1 MMQTWWMLAARGGL
15 GILLGLVVLLSPR
28 MGVGELVVLF
38 GSYALL
44 DGIWAVCW
52 AVRASR
58 RPLEGWPVLLEGALS
73 VAVGIVAFGFPFEAA
88 AFVHMIAPWGVV
100 TGMLEIL
107 AALRIPQRVTG
118 HWALAAAGAW
128 SIFLAV
134 LILRLPHAVTDS
146 LVNVVG
152 VYALTFGVLVA
163 TAAIL
168 IRYGGPRVVV
178 PSHAYTWTTR

>member
-1 MMQTWWMLAARGGL
+1 MQTWWMLVARGGL

-28 MGVGELVVLF
+28 VGIGELVVLF

-44 DGIWAVCW
+44 DGIWAVSW

-58 RPLEGWPVLLEGALS
+58 HPLEGWPVVLEGALS
-73 VAVGIVAFGFPFEAA
+73 VAVGIVALGFPFEAA

-134 LILRLPHAVTDS
+134 LILRLPDAVTDS
-146 LVNVVG
+146 LVSVVG
-152 VYALTFGVLVA
+152 VYALTFSVLVS

-168 IRYGGPRVVV
+168 IRSGGPRVVV
-178 PSHAYTWTTR
+178 PSHAHTWTAR

>member
-1 MMQTWWMLAARGGL
+1 MQTWWMLAVRGGL

-28 MGVGELVVLF
+28 VGVGELVVLF

-44 DGIWAVCW
+44 DGIWAVGW

-58 RPLEGWPVLLEGALS
+58 RPLEGWPVVLEGALS
-73 VAVGIVAFGFPFEAA
+73 VAVGIVALGFPFEAA
-88 AFVHMIAPWGVV
+88 AFVRVIAPWGVV

-152 VYALTFGVLVA
+152 GYALFFGVLVS

-168 IRYGGPRVVV
+168 IRHGVPRVVF
-178 PSHAYTWTTR
+178 PFDAHTWTTR

>member
-1 MMQTWWMLAARGGL
+1 MQTWWMLTARGGL

-28 MGVGELVVLF
+28 VGVGELVVLF
-38 GSYALL
+38 GSYAFL
-44 DGIWAVCW
+44 DGIWAVGW

-58 RPLEGWPVLLEGALS
+58 HSLEGWPVVLEGALS
-73 VAVGIVAFGFPFEAA
+73 VAVGIVALGFPFEGA
-88 AFVHMIAPWGVV
+88 AFVRVIAPWGVV

-107 AALRIPQRVTG
+107 AALRIPQHVTG

-146 LVNVVG
+146 LVNAVAMC
-152 VYALTFGVLVA
+152 ALIFGVLVS

-168 IRYGGPRVVV
+168 IRHGAPRVLV
-178 PSHAYTWTTR
+178 PSDAHTWTTR

>member
-1 MMQTWWMLAARGGL
+1 MQTWWMLEARGGL

-28 MGVGELVVLF
+28 VGIGELVVLF
-38 GSYALL
+38 GGYAFL

-58 RPLEGWPVLLEGALS
+58 RPLEGWLVVLEGALS
-73 VAVGIVAFGFPFEAA
+73 VAVGIVALGFPFEAA
-88 AFVHMIAPWGVV
+88 AFAHMIAPWGVV

-107 AALRIPQRVTG
+107 AALRIPQQRVTG
-118 HWALAAAGAW
+118 HWALAAAGVW

-152 VYALTFGVLVA
+152 VYAVTFGVLVS

-168 IRYGGPRVVV
+168 IRYGGRRVVV
-178 PSHAYTWTTR
+178 PSHAHTWTTR

>member
-1 MMQTWWMLAARGGL
+1 MLAARGGP
-15 GILLGLVVLLSPR
+15 GILLGLVVLR
-28 MGVGELVVLF
+28 VGVGELVVLF

-58 RPLEGWPVLLEGALS
+58 RPR
-73 VAVGIVAFGFPFEAA
+73 VAVGIVALGFPFEAA
-88 AFVHMIAPWGVV
+88 AFVHMIARGEWSSVCSKSSRRCVSPS
-100 TGMLEIL
+100 
-107 AALRIPQRVTG
+107 VTG

-152 VYALTFGVLVA
+152 VYALTFGVLVSA
-163 TAAIL
+163 AAIL
-168 IRYGGPRVVV
+168 IRYGDPRVVV
-178 PSHAYTWTTR
+178 PSPAHTWTTR